1 MSSFAN
7 PFWWAYLRGGGE
19 GGVYVRINEC
29 HEEKMKKSLIFFIKT
44 LFTSNV
50 LTQAYSEPCQTPKME
65 TFVKIVDS
73 LKPLIAFAINS
84 ILDVWQD
91 SEYASVLQAQTDFTF
106 NMLKVNN
113 KGIRMTSMTGF

>member
-1 MSSFAN
+1 
-7 PFWWAYLRGGGE
+7 
-19 GGVYVRINEC
+19 
-29 HEEKMKKSLIFFIKT
+29 
-44 LFTSNV
+44 
-50 LTQAYSEPCQTPKME
+50 ME

-113 KGIRMTSMTGF
+113 KDIRMTSMTGF